1 MAFDFISS
9 HVYRLVLEGLS
20 GSESHYM
27 YYVND
32 GVFGSFNY
40 LMYNNGHA
48 EVEHNLLEVRLQF
61 ILLVAADVD
70 FWLIGHRRYTGKLKL

>member
-1 MAFDFISS
+1 MFKS
-9 HVYRLVLEGLS
+9 VQTTVVEGLS

-40 LMYNNGHA
+40 LMYTNGHA
-48 EVEHNLLEVRLQF
+48 EVEPNLLEVRLRV
-61 ILLVAADVD
+61 ILLVAANVG
-70 FWLIGHRRYTGKLKL
+70 FWLIGHRRYIG